1 MSPTPD
7 VVLDAG
13 AVCGESPVWDQ
24 EAGVLWWT
32 DIPVRTVNRLDP
44 ATGRNEA
51 CAVEDRVGCLVLDR
65 AGGLVVAAERR
76 FCRLDPAT
84 GALATLARLEGED
97 TQNRL
102 NDGRCDRR
110 GRLFA
115 GTMNE
120 PRARRSGRLWRL
132 DPDGSLRALADDVLV
147 ANGLAWSPD
156 DRIMYWS
163 DSRRGLVFTFDY
175 DIGTGTPSNRRVWL
189 ETDDSIGRPDGAAV
203 DSEGCYWSA
212 RFMGGR
218 VIRFRPDGTIDREI
232 RLPVSRV
239 TMCAFGGADLRTLYI
254 ATASEGISAQELK
267 AEPLAGAIFAVDA
280 GVAGL
285 PEPRFAGR

>member
-1 MSPTPD
+1 MSPMPD

-24 EAGVLWWT
+24 ASGALWWT
-32 DIPVRTVNRLDP
+32 DIPVRTVNRFDP

-51 CAVEDRVGCLVLDR
+51 TAVSGRVGCLALSR
-65 AGGLVVAAERR
+65 SGGLVVAMERS

-84 GALATLARLEGED
+84 GALETLAKLEGED
-97 TQNRL
+97 PENRL

-110 GRLFA
+110 GRFFA

-120 PRARRSGRLWRL
+120 PRTRRSGRLWRL
-132 DPDGSLRALADDVLV
+132 DPNGSAREVADDVLV

-156 DRIMYWS
+156 DRLMYWS
-163 DSRRGLVFTFDY
+163 DSRQRRVFRFDY
-175 DIGTGTPSNRRVWL
+175 DIDTGTPRNRQLWL
-189 ETDDSIGRPDGAAV
+189 ETEESLGGPDGAAV

-212 RFMGGR
+212 RFRGGR
-218 VIRFRPDGTIDREI
+218 VIRFRPDGSFDREI
-232 RLPVSRV
+232 RLPVRRV

-254 ATASEGISAQELK
+254 TTASEGMSPDELK

-285 PEPRFAGR
+285 PEPRFGGA

>member
-1 MSPTPD
+1 MSSQAD
-7 VVLDAG
+7 VALDAG

-32 DIPVRTVNRLDP
+32 DIPTRTVNRFDP
-44 ATGRNEA
+44 ATGSNQA
-51 CAVEDRVGCLVLDR
+51 TAVADRVGCLAL
-65 AGGLVVAAERR
+65 AGSGGLVVAAERR
-76 FCRLDPAT
+76 FCRLDPAS
-84 GALATLARLEGED
+84 GALETLAKLEGED
-97 TQNRL
+97 PQNRL

-110 GRLFA
+110 GRFFA

-120 PRARRSGRLWRL
+120 PRARRSGKLWRL
-132 DPDGSLRALADDVLV
+132 DPDGTAKEMAHDVLV

-156 DRIMYWS
+156 DRLMYWS
-163 DSRRGLVFTFDY
+163 DSRRGLVFQFDY
-175 DIGTGTPSNRRVWL
+175 DIETGTPSNRRIWL

-254 ATASEGISAQELK
+254 TTASEGMSPEDLK
-267 AEPLAGAIFAVDA
+267 AEPEAGAIFAVDA

-285 PEPRFAGR
+285 PEPRFAGS